1 MFSRHEINTL
11 REVVA
16 MHYRSM
22 PMYLMYAHPWFKP
35 GKSQQMEIL
44 KSVAHDQNHMVEK
57 VVHLVEDQGE
67 PVAMG
72 EFPMEFTS
80 FHDLSFSYLLK
91 ILLEYQERFIARLEQ
106 LGESLESG
114 GMAKS
119 LLEEAIGMAIGHLE
133 NLREVAESKGIP
145 TAG

>member
-11 REVVA
+11 REVAA

-22 PMYLMYAHPWFKP
+22 PNYLMYANPWFKP
-35 GKSQQMEIL
+35 GKSQQLEIL
-44 KSVAHDQNHMVEK
+44 RSVANDQSHIVEK

-72 EFPMEFTS
+72 EFPMEFTR
-80 FHDLSFSYLLK
+80 FHDLAFSYLLK
-91 ILLEYQERFIARLEQ
+91 ILLGYQERFVARLEQ

-114 GMAKS
+114 GMAKN

-145 TAG
+145 TA

>member
-22 PMYLMYAHPWFKP
+22 PNYLMYAHPWFKP
-35 GKSQQMEIL
+35 GKSQQLEIL
-44 KSVAHDQNHMVEK
+44 RSVANDQSHMVEK

-72 EFPMEFTS
+72 EFPMEFTGY
-80 FHDLSFSYLLK
+80 HDLSFSYLLK
-91 ILLEYQERFIARLEQ
+91 ILLGYQERFVARLEQ

-114 GMAKS
+114 GMAKN
-119 LLEEAIGMAIGHLE
+119 LVEEAIGMAIGHLE
-133 NLREVAESKGIP
+133 NLREVADNKGVP
-145 TAG
+145 TA